1 MTRVCLGDVANERKE
16 NCKTNE
22 YNDHI
27 VGLEHLFPQEVTLTQ
42 WAENIENTFTKV
54 FHKGDILFG
63 RRRAYLKKA
72 AVAPFDGICSGDIT
86 VIEAKPN
93 KIVPELLPF
102 IIQNDN
108 LFDYAVE
115 KSAGSL
121 SPRVKWSHLQ
131 NYEFELPDLNKQREL
146 AELLWAAEET
156 KNAYKNFLKCND
168 AMIETEFIKRFG
180 NLLESNK
187 TRMTIEE
194 LSILFCDGDW
204 IEVKDQA
211 ESGIRL
217 VQTGNIGIGDFINK
231 EEKYRYIHEKTF
243 INLNC
248 TEVYPG
254 DILISRLPDPI
265 GRACIMPNIKE
276 RMITAVDC
284 AIFRPKEFLDKKF
297 FIAFTLTKLYKSQIQ
312 KYETGSTRKR
322 ISRKNLGL
330 IQVPIPAIQYQKA
343 YVDFADKCINVRFSH
358 EQMIANII
366 NMQKATLNNL
376 LKEVS
381 HV

>member
-27 VGLEHLFPQEVTLTQ
+27 VGLEHLIPQEITLTQ
-42 WAENIENTFTKV
+42 WAEKIENTFTKV
-54 FHKGDILFG
+54 FHKGDVLFG

-131 NYEFELPDLNKQREL
+131 NYEFELPNLEKQQQI
-146 AELLWAAEET
+146 AEILCAAET
-156 KNAYKNFLKCND
+156 TRQAYKTIIQKTDSLLKATFSQMFENAKKEKIGDVCD
-168 AMIETEFIKRFG
+168 IKARIGWQGLKKKEYLTTG
-180 NLLESNK
+180 NYHLVTGVDFVNNRIDFDHCYYVSFERYQQDENIQLKEKDVLLTKDGTIGKVAYVDLLNLPATLNSGIFVLRDKCDKLESLFLYYCL
-187 TRMTIEE
+187 MTND
-194 LSILFCDGDW
+194 FNDFVDGF
-204 IEVKDQA
+204 K
-211 ESGIRL
+211 
-217 VQTGNIGIGDFINK
+217 
-231 EEKYRYIHEKTF
+231 
-243 INLNC
+243 
-248 TEVYPG
+248 
-254 DILISRLPDPI
+254 
-265 GRACIMPNIKE
+265 
-276 RMITAVDC
+276 
-284 AIFRPKEFLDKKF
+284 
-297 FIAFTLTKLYKSQIQ
+297 
-312 KYETGSTRKR
+312 TGST
-322 ISRKNLGL
+322 IPHLNQSAL
-330 IQVPIPAIQYQKA
+330 INYEIPIPSRIDQNRYI
-343 YVDFADKCINVRFSH
+343 DFARSIELYR
-358 EQMIANII
+358 ANAISAL
-366 NMQKATLNNL
+366 NKLNNFISSIVNENFS
-376 LKEVS
+376 KEVS

>member
-27 VGLEHLFPQEVTLTQ
+27 VGLEHLIPQEITLTQ
-42 WAENIENTFTKV
+42 WAEKIENTFTKV
-54 FHKGDILFG
+54 FHKGDVLFG

-131 NYEFELPDLNKQREL
+131 NYEFELPNLEKQQQI
-146 AELLWAAEET
+146 AEILCAAET
-156 KNAYKNFLKCND
+156 TRQAYKTIIQKTDSLLKATFSQMFENAKKEKIGDVCD
-168 AMIETEFIKRFG
+168 IKARIGWQGLKKKEYLTTG
-180 NLLESNK
+180 NYHLVAGVDFVNNRIDFDHCYYVSFERYQQDENIQLKEKDVLLTKDGTIGKVAYVDLLNLPATLNSGIFVLRDKCDKLESLFLYYCL
-187 TRMTIEE
+187 MTND
-194 LSILFCDGDW
+194 FNDFVDGF
-204 IEVKDQA
+204 K
-211 ESGIRL
+211 
-217 VQTGNIGIGDFINK
+217 
-231 EEKYRYIHEKTF
+231 
-243 INLNC
+243 
-248 TEVYPG
+248 
-254 DILISRLPDPI
+254 
-265 GRACIMPNIKE
+265 
-276 RMITAVDC
+276 
-284 AIFRPKEFLDKKF
+284 
-297 FIAFTLTKLYKSQIQ
+297 
-312 KYETGSTRKR
+312 TGST
-322 ISRKNLGL
+322 IPHLNQSAL
-330 IQVPIPAIQYQKA
+330 INYEIPIPSRIDQNRYI
-343 YVDFADKCINVRFSH
+343 DFARSIELYR
-358 EQMIANII
+358 ANAISAL
-366 NMQKATLNNL
+366 NKLNNFISSIVNENFS
-376 LKEVS
+376 KEVS